1 MADLQSAF
9 AQYAF
14 FAWLLVLA
22 LALGA
27 LYWVMS
33 LRRRL
38 LHLSQRYLNLTKGV
52 DGATLLE
59 SLDRHLI
66 EIEQLARRV
75 DGVDSHCREIDDK
88 LKLGLRR
95 VGIIRFNPFGDTGGD
110 QSFALAVLDEHGDG
124 FVMSSLFGRSES
136 RLYAKPV
143 KGGRSKYPL
152 TDEEEQAIIQASL
165 MP

>member
-1 MADLQSAF
+1 MAAVQSTF
-9 AQYAF
+9 AQYAL

-22 LALGA
+22 LALVA
-27 LYWVMS
+27 LLWVIS

-38 LHLSQRYLNLTKGV
+38 AYLSQRYLNLTKGI
-52 DGATLLE
+52 DGATLLD
-59 SLDRHLI
+59 SLDRHLA

-75 DGVDSHCREIDDK
+75 DGVDGHCRELDEK
-88 LKLGLRR
+88 LKLSLRR

-110 QSFALAVLDEHGDG
+110 QSFAIAVLDEHGDG
-124 FVMSSLFGRSES
+124 FVLSSLFGRSES
-136 RLYAKPV
+136 RLFAKPV

-152 TDEEEQAIIQASL
+152 SAEEEQAIIQASL